1 MALVTPILLAFL
13 LGIAW
18 VGMASLMAY
27 QLSHAAAEGAI
38 AGAANAGDSCG
49 VAIVDARKVY
59 GLTADEV
66 TCSITG
72 QLLEVTISDTLT
84 FPVPFQISRT
94 ERAVLR

>member
-1 MALVTPILLAFL
+1 MALVTPILVAFL
-13 LGIAW
+13 LAIAW

-49 VAIVDARKVY
+49 VAVVDARKVY
-59 GLTADEV
+59 GLTPDEV
-66 TCSITG
+66 SCSLAG
-72 QLLEVTISDTLT
+72 QVIEVRISDTLT
-84 FPVPFQISRT
+84 FPVPFQITRT